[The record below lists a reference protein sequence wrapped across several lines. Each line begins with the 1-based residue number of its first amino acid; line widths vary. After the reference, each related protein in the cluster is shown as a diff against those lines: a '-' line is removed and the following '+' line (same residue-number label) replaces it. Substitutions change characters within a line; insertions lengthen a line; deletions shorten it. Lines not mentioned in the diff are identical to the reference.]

1 MTLRFRAPRRPG
13 PVAGH
18 APASPAGRIAG
29 LLVAV
34 LVPFVA
40 FGVVIPVLPVLVTE
54 RLGGNAFA
62 VGLAF
67 AASGVATLIARPYAG
82 QLAQR
87 FGSRTIMIGGCL
99 IAMVT
104 GGLYALPVGIPGLVA
119 TRLLA
124 GVAEAMVFTAGS
136 VWVVTLAPEARR
148 GEIVGYYGLSMWT
161 GWTVG
166 PILGLLLGMPSV
178 WWLAGLAPLV
188 AVGVLL
194 LLGPQPATGG
204 AVSRRLIPKAVLLP
218 GVALAMAAFGYA
230 ALTGFVALHLGARG
244 IHDGAAMVSLF
255 GGAYV
260 VVRILFGRLPDRVGP
275 GRVVIFCG
283 AVEALGLL
291 LLTTAPTWWQA
302 AIGALAMGGGL
313 TLLYPA
319 LALVVIG
326 RADEA
331 ERGAALGAYT
341 SFWDL
346 GLGAAGL
353 LAGMIALAGYPWVF
367 AAATALA
374 IGSAVIGHM
383 VSSGSRR

>member
-1 MTLRFRAPRRPG
+1 MTTRPGTARRP
-13 PVAGH
+13 
-18 APASPAGRIAG
+18 APAGGMPAGRAGRIAG

-62 VGLAF
+62 VGVAF

-87 FGSRTIMIGGCL
+87 HGSRTVMIAGCL
-99 IAMVT
+99 LAMLA
-104 GGLYALPVGIPGLVA
+104 GGSYALPVGIAGLVVI
-119 TRLLA
+119 RLLA

-136 VWVVTLAPEARR
+136 VWVVALAPESRR
-148 GEIVGYYGLSMWT
+148 GEIVGYYGLAMWT

-166 PILGLLLGMPSV
+166 PMLGLLLGMPSV
-178 WWLAGLAPLV
+178 WWPAGLAPLV
-188 AVGVLL
+188 AIGVLL

-204 AVSRRLIPKAVLLP
+204 TVSRRLIPKAVLLP

-230 ALTGFVALHLGARG
+230 ALTSFAALHLGARG
-244 IHDGAAMVSLF
+244 ISNGAAMVSLF

-260 VVRILFGRLPDRVGP
+260 VVRVLFGRVPDRVGP
-275 GRVVIFCG
+275 GRLVVFCG
-283 AVEALGLL
+283 FAEALGLL
-291 LLTTAPTWWQA
+291 LLTTAHSWWQA
-302 AIGALAMGGGL
+302 AVGAVAMGGGL

-319 LALVVIG
+319 LALVVIS
-326 RADEA
+326 RSDEA

-353 LAGMIALAGYPWVF
+353 VAGAVALAGYPWVF
-367 AAATALA
+367 AVATVLA
-374 IGSAVIGHM
+374 VGSAVVGHLG
-383 VSSGSRR
+383 SGGSRP